1 MRLFGITG
9 GIGTGKSTA
18 ADFLARHG
26 VPVIDTDQVAREVVA
41 PGEPALDEVRRVFG
55 PEVFDPEGALDRPA
69 LAQVVFGDPAK
80 RQQLE
85 AILHPRIRERW
96 LAQVATWRAGGAAVA
111 VVVIPLLFET
121 AAEPHFDAVV
131 CTACSAASQRERL
144 KARGWSETE
153 IANRLA
159 AQWPMEKKISAA
171 TYVVWTEGT
180 KEITQRQL
188 ACIFGL

>member
-1 MRLFGITG
+1 MKLYGLTG
-9 GIGTGKSTA
+9 GIGAGKSTA

-26 VPVIDTDQVAREVVA
+26 VPVIDTDQVARDVVA

-55 PEVFDPEGALDRPA
+55 PEVFDAKGALDRRA
-69 LAQVVFGDPAK
+69 LAQVVFGDAAK

-96 LAQVATWRAGGAAVA
+96 LAQVATWRAGGAAMA

-121 AAEPHFDAVV
+121 GAESHFDAVV

-144 KARGWSETE
+144 KARGWSEAE

-180 KEITQRQL
+180 LETTQRQL